1 MLLVL
6 PSLLG
11 PAVMVQCENN
21 IIMDKE
27 NLQTKVEALQDN
39 LKVKHDE
46 LTEVQEKLNVARRE
60 LANANKPT
68 LSQDDMVNLVDLL
81 QGLFHDVLNE
91 ADPNDLSPEFSL
103 DYGNEVRLD
112 CIDMSAIEVHSGDIE
127 NVLDQV
133 FNIESDNS

>member
-1 MLLVL
+1 
-6 PSLLG
+6 
-11 PAVMVQCENN
+11 
-21 IIMDKE
+21 MDKE

-46 LTEVQEKLNVARRE
+46 LTEVQEQLNVARRE

-81 QGLFHDVLNE
+81 QGMFQDILND
-91 ADPNDLSPEFSL
+91 ADTSDLSPEFSI
-103 DYGNEVRLD
+103 DYDNTVVLD

-127 NVLDQV
+127 SVLEQV

>member
-1 MLLVL
+1 
-6 PSLLG
+6 
-11 PAVMVQCENN
+11 
-21 IIMDKE
+21 MDKE

-46 LTEVQEKLNVARRE
+46 LTEVQEQLNVARRE
-60 LANANKPT
+60 LANVNKPT

-91 ADPNDLSPEFSL
+91 ADTSDLSPEFSI

-112 CIDMSAIEVHSGDIE
+112 CIDMSAIEIHSGDIE

-133 FNIESDNS
+133 FNIVSDNS

>member
-1 MLLVL
+1 
-6 PSLLG
+6 
-11 PAVMVQCENN
+11 
-21 IIMDKE
+21 MDKE

-46 LTEVQEKLNVARRE
+46 LTEVQEQLNVARRE

-81 QGLFHDVLNE
+81 QGMFHDILND
-91 ADPNDLSPEFSL
+91 ADTSDLSPEFSI

-127 NVLDQV
+127 SVLEQV
-133 FNIESDNS
+133 FNIVSDNS

>member
-1 MLLVL
+1 
-6 PSLLG
+6 
-11 PAVMVQCENN
+11 
-21 IIMDKE
+21 MDKE

-81 QGLFHDVLNE
+81 QGMFHDILNE
-91 ADPNDLSPEFSL
+91 ADTSDLNPEFSI
-103 DYGNEVRLD
+103 DYDNTVVLD

-127 NVLDQV
+127 SVLEQV

>member
-1 MLLVL
+1 
-6 PSLLG
+6 
-11 PAVMVQCENN
+11 
-21 IIMDKE
+21 MDKE
-27 NLQTKVEALQDN
+27 NLQTRVEVLQAN
-39 LKVKHDE
+39 MECKHDE
-46 LTEVQEKLNVARRE
+46 LTEVQQELSVARKE
-60 LANANKPT
+60 LANAGKPV

-133 FNIESDNS
+133 FNIVDEESDNS

>member
-1 MLLVL
+1 
-6 PSLLG
+6 
-11 PAVMVQCENN
+11 
-21 IIMDKE
+21 MDKE

-46 LTEVQEKLNVARRE
+46 LTEVQEKLNVARKE
-60 LANANKPT
+60 LANANKAT
-68 LSQDDMVNLVDLL
+68 LSQDDMVDLVDLL

-112 CIDMSAIEVHSGDIE
+112 CIDMIEIEVHSGDIE